1 MSEGEREQLLVTPLP
16 GYEPVVGRWL
26 WIMEDARQRTKEGLA
41 GVTQHALDWT
51 GPGWADS
58 IGTILYHIALIEMD
72 WLYVEVLEQEVP
84 PAIAARFPHAS
95 RDAQGRLSAV
105 RGLALADYL
114 NLLDTIR
121 ATFLA
126 EFQGMSE
133 AEFRRVRRL
142 EAYDVTP
149 EWVIYHIAQHEIEH
163 HGDIIALRRLAA
175 ASQDSTD
182 QTNS

>member
-26 WIMEDARQRTKEGLA
+26 WIMEDARQRTKEALEGI
-41 GVTQHALDWT
+41 TQRELDWT

-72 WLYVEVLEQEVP
+72 WLYVEVLEREAP
-84 PAIAARFPHAS
+84 PAIAALFPHAS

-105 RGLALADYL
+105 GGLGLADYL
-114 NLLDTIR
+114 RLLDTVR

-149 EWVIYHIAQHEIEH
+149 EWVIYHMAQHEIEH
-163 HGDIIALRRLAA
+163 HGDLMALRRLANA
-175 ASQDSTD
+175 DHETS
-182 QTNS
+182 